1 MYAAHCDE
9 SISNTDADPP
19 GVRCSACA
27 FSLHQRLCSRARGHS
42 IPQPGE
48 EPAAASLRSA
58 RAQAHDSAVSLD
70 EVAMWEEDR
79 GVSRYAA
86 DLPQLPEGLGRWGR
100 RVRPRQAAT
109 PGQPSL
115 RARGC
120 NAAAAGSAAAP

>member
-1 MYAAHCDE
+1 VNQQCMRLTAINLSATQMLIHQASVAA
-9 SISNTDADPP
+9 P
-19 GVRCSACA
+19 VRSACTSACA
-27 FSLHQRLCSRARGHS
+27 RVHEVTRSPRLG
-42 IPQPGE
+42 

-58 RAQAHDSAVSLD
+58 RAKAHDSAASLD

-100 RVRPRQAAT
+100 RVRARQAAT

-115 RARGC
+115 
-120 NAAAAGSAAAP
+120 AAVAGSAAAP